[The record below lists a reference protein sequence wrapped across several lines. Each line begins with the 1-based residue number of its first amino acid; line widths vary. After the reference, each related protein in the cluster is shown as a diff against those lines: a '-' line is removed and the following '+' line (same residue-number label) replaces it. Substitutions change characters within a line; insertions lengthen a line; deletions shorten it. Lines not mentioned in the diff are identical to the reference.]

1 MTSHSEVP
9 LGLFPPLPS
18 YPSVPFPSPPAPVL
32 VSSSV
37 PSTPPPLPPLP
48 PLPPPPLPPKAP
60 DPSTV
65 RPEHVL
71 QQSLDHVWAKWT
83 ANQDYHYVCEQL
95 KSIRQDLTV
104 SRREREEGKGWVGRE
119 EGRERVEREG
129 RGEDGGESSCKIG
142 NLFTVLGS
150 GDQERVYCESL

>member
-1 MTSHSEVP
+1 M
-9 LGLFPPLPS
+9 
-18 YPSVPFPSPPAPVL
+18 
-32 VSSSV
+32 
-37 PSTPPPLPPLP
+37 
-48 PLPPPPLPPKAP
+48 
-60 DPSTV
+60 
-65 RPEHVL
+65 L

-142 NLFTVLGS
+142 NLFTILGS

>member
-1 MTSHSEVP
+1 M
-9 LGLFPPLPS
+9 
-18 YPSVPFPSPPAPVL
+18 
-32 VSSSV
+32 
-37 PSTPPPLPPLP
+37 
-48 PLPPPPLPPKAP
+48 
-60 DPSTV
+60 
-65 RPEHVL
+65 L

-104 SRREREEGKGWVGRE
+104 SRRERVGSEAGRRE
-119 EGRERVEREG
+119 EKGGEGGREG

-150 GDQERVYCESL
+150 GD